1 MNIEKEKSTIQVA
14 GAINLLAG
22 TLGLISEHYIYG
34 LTVLIIGII
43 CLSVSFL
50 KGLDLIDNKRL
61 LIISGIINI
70 PFLFISSILIFIFC
84 SNLSEYERKVNGI
97 NAPPIEENEES
108 KKIDLLLKLGVGMVL
123 ISGILFATTS
133 WKIIPDMLKIC
144 LLIILSII
152 FLGLSVFTELKLKLY
167 KTSYIY
173 WILGLAFLV
182 LTIVGLQYF
191 GIYGSFLTYG
201 GNGSYISYFIT
212 YLLIGIFTYIT
223 YLKYN
228 KSYLL
233 QISFISVLIS
243 IYNILSFLTL
253 DIITIITLISMLIFF
268 MNIITKEDS
277 VLNFISKLSSYIII
291 AYIIK
296 FNNSEINEMSLLI
309 CSIINIINMTY
320 LVKKYEKLEYVNLII
335 IFILI
340 NIGLNITNLP
350 EIIKYICLTLYII
363 LIEVDFF
370 TTDEKSKNISYIV
383 YLVLSLSCYINVFN
397 EPFQAIVIPL
407 VVVLLNMLSKNN
419 VLSISKL
426 PFENLVNP
434 PLIFMGVLSL
444 IGIIKEITSANITV
458 LTMFII
464 ISAIYTILSIITNN
478 KKTYSSYSYILIML
492 SIITN
497 IIDESLLSAIILIFI
512 NSILLATSANYE
524 EKYLKLPIYITFLTS
539 IFVPMSCQGL
549 LIDNPYLTTLLFI
562 WILVIII
569 ITSQERT
576 IKITSYFYIIF
587 PILKLIYLKDL
598 STEVST
604 ISTSILILYIT
615 YLIQE
620 FLCKENSS
628 KVLTII
634 IGVLVSLTIPGIFFL
649 NKLTILIY
657 VGLISLS
664 LIIIGY
670 KNNDFNKLFIFG
682 IILTIINI
690 LVQLRDIWSSIPAWL
705 YLLIV
710 GLGII
715 IVATYLQTKS
725 KK

>member
-61 LIISGIINI
+61 LIIAGIINI
-70 PFLFISSILIFIFC
+70 PFLFISSILIFVFC

-97 NAPPIEENEES
+97 NAPPIEEKEES

-133 WKIIPDMLKIC
+133 WEIIPDMLKIC

-167 KTSYIY
+167 KTSYTY

-253 DIITIITLISMLIFF
+253 DIITIITLISTLIFI

-277 VLNFISKLSSYIII
+277 VLSFISKLSSYIII

-407 VVVLLNMLSKNN
+407 VIVLLNILSKNN

-478 KKTYSSYSYILIML
+478 KKTYLD
-492 SIITN
+492 T
-497 IIDESLLSAIILIFI
+497 
-512 NSILLATSANYE
+512 
-524 EKYLKLPIYITFLTS
+524 
-539 IFVPMSCQGL
+539 
-549 LIDNPYLTTLLFI
+549 
-562 WILVIII
+562 
-569 ITSQERT
+569 
-576 IKITSYFYIIF
+576 
-587 PILKLIYLKDL
+587 
-598 STEVST
+598 
-604 ISTSILILYIT
+604 
-615 YLIQE
+615 
-620 FLCKENSS
+620 
-628 KVLTII
+628 
-634 IGVLVSLTIPGIFFL
+634 
-649 NKLTILIY
+649 
-657 VGLISLS
+657 
-664 LIIIGY
+664 
-670 KNNDFNKLFIFG
+670 
-682 IILTIINI
+682 
-690 LVQLRDIWSSIPAWL
+690 
-705 YLLIV
+705 
-710 GLGII
+710 
-715 IVATYLQTKS
+715 
-725 KK
+725 

>member
-1 MNIEKEKSTIQVA
+1 MSIEKEKSTIQVA
-14 GAINLLAG
+14 GALNLLAG
-22 TLGLISEHYIYG
+22 TLGLVSEHYIYG

-61 LIISGIINI
+61 LIIAGIINI
-70 PFLFISSILIFIFC
+70 PFLFISSILIFVFC
-84 SNLSEYERKVNGI
+84 SKLSEYERKVNGI
-97 NAPPIEENEES
+97 NAPPIKEDEES

-133 WKIIPDMLKIC
+133 WQIIPDMLKIC

-191 GIYGSFLTYG
+191 GIFGSFLTYKG
-201 GNGSYISYFIT
+201 QGSHVSYFIT

-228 KSYLL
+228 KNYLL

-243 IYNILSFLTL
+243 IYNILSFFTL

-268 MNIITKEDS
+268 MNIVTKEDS

-296 FNNSEINEMSLLI
+296 FNNSEINEISLLI

-320 LVKKYEKLEYVNLII
+320 LVKKYEKLGYVNLLI

-370 TTDEKSKNISYIV
+370 TTDERSKNISYIV
-383 YLVLSLSCYINVFN
+383 YLILSLSCYINVFN
-397 EPFQAIVIPL
+397 EPFQAIIIPL
-407 VVVLLNMLSKNN
+407 VIVLLNILSKNN
-419 VLSISKL
+419 ILSISKL
-426 PFENLVNP
+426 PFENSVNP

-444 IGIIKEITSANITV
+444 IGIIEEITSKNITV

-464 ISAIYTILSIITNN
+464 ISAIYTLLSIITNN
-478 KKTYSSYSYILIML
+478 KKTYSSYSCILIML

-497 IIDESLLSAIILIFI
+497 IIDESLISAVILILI
-512 NSILLATSANYE
+512 NSVLLAISVTYN
-524 EKYLKLPIYITFLTS
+524 EKYLDIPIYITFLMS
-539 IFVPMSCQGL
+539 IFIPICCQGL

-562 WILVIII
+562 WILIVIII
-569 ITSQERT
+569 VSRERK
-576 IKITSYFYIIF
+576 IKIASYFFIIL

-598 STEVST
+598 SIEVST

-620 FLCKENSS
+620 FLCKESSS

-634 IGVLVSLTIPGIFFL
+634 IGVLISLTMTGIFFL

-664 LIIIGY
+664 LIIFGY

>member
-1 MNIEKEKSTIQVA
+1 MSIEKEKSTIQVA
-14 GAINLLAG
+14 GALNLLAG
-22 TLGLISEHYIYG
+22 TLGLVSEHYIYG

-50 KGLDLIDNKRL
+50 KGLDLINNKRL
-61 LIISGIINI
+61 LIIAGIINI
-70 PFLFISSILIFIFC
+70 PFLFISSILIFVFC
-84 SNLSEYERKVNGI
+84 SKLSEYERKVNGI
-97 NAPPIEENEES
+97 NAPPIKEDEES

-133 WKIIPDMLKIC
+133 WQIIPDMLKIC

-191 GIYGSFLTYG
+191 GIFGSFLTYR
-201 GNGSYISYFIT
+201 GNGSHISYFIT

-268 MNIITKEDS
+268 MNIVTKEDS

-296 FNNSEINEMSLLI
+296 FNNSEINEISLLI

-320 LVKKYEKLEYVNLII
+320 LVKKYEKLGYVNLLI

-370 TTDEKSKNISYIV
+370 TTDERSKNISYIV
-383 YLVLSLSCYINVFN
+383 YLILSLSCYIKVFN
-397 EPFQAIVIPL
+397 EPFQAIIIPL
-407 VVVLLNMLSKNN
+407 VIVLLNILSKNN
-419 VLSISKL
+419 ILSISKL
-426 PFENLVNP
+426 PFENSVNP

-444 IGIIKEITSANITV
+444 IGIIEEITSKNITV

-464 ISAIYTILSIITNN
+464 ISAIYTLLSIITNN
-478 KKTYSSYSYILIML
+478 KKTYSSYSCILIML

-497 IIDESLLSAIILIFI
+497 IIDESLISAVILILI
-512 NSILLATSANYE
+512 NSVLLAISVTYK
-524 EKYLKLPIYITFLTS
+524 EKYPKLPIYITFLIS
-539 IFVPMSCQGL
+539 IFIPICCQGL
-549 LIDNPYLTTLLFI
+549 LIDNPYLPTLLFI
-562 WILVIII
+562 WILIVIII
-569 ITSQERT
+569 VSRERKM
-576 IKITSYFYIIF
+576 KIASYFFIIL

-598 STEVST
+598 SIEVST

-620 FLCKENSS
+620 FLCKESSS

-634 IGVLVSLTIPGIFFL
+634 IGVLISLTMTGIFFL